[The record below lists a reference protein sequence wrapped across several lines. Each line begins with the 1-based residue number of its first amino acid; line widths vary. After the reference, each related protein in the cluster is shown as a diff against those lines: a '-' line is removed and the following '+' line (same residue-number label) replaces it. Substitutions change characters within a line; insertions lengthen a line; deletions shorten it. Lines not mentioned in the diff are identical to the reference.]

1 MCEAAA
7 FLLKDQKEELLLE
20 SVEVIETGQNDVTLV
35 NIFGERKVIR
45 AKIKSFSLVDHK
57 IVLEPM

>member
-20 SVEVIETGQNDVTLV
+20 SVEVIETGENDVTLV

-45 AKIKSFSLVDHK
+45 AKIRSFSLVDHK
-57 IVLEPM
+57 IVLEPV

>member
-20 SVEVIETGQNDVTLV
+20 SVDVIETGQNDVTLV

-45 AKIKSFSLVDHK
+45 AKMRSFSLVDHK